1 MAGDIVYVKPG
12 VYNEGMKF
20 SSFVQYMNMT
30 NRVLITKEVDLEAT
44 GNKAD
49 TIIEGYISEQDGSN
63 GCGTDEKPYNTLQK
77 AVNMATNDWTL
88 IHARRGEYN
97 SGGNMVSNL
106 YSRVDFTQNPAF
118 RVLLRTEY
126 GPTSGIICLISV
138 TTFCT
143 IYRWI
148 HASMRRMFRS
158 ACGYRKTKE
167 EMK

>member
-118 RVLLRTEY
+118 RVLLRAEY
-126 GPTSGIICLISV
+126 GPTSGDNLFD
-138 TTFCT
+138 FCNC
-143 IYRWI
+143 ILYNL
-148 HASMRRMFRS
+148 RMDSCVYVSDVSIRV
-158 ACGYRKTKE
+158 
-167 EMK
+167 